1 MKKINLILI
10 FLAAFLIRLIAV
22 DQSLW
27 LDEATTA
34 RVAGQYGYLEIISK
48 FSPTDFH
55 PPLYY
60 LFMKFWTG
68 MFGNSEAILRLPSI
82 LFSLGAGYLLY
93 LMGGIWAAVFFLF
106 NPLVVYY
113 SQEVRMYMMAVF
125 FLTGGLHYFI
135 KVCHP
140 ELIPGSRDKLGMRR
154 TSHLIFFN
162 VFLILAFY
170 TFYGSIFLITA
181 MVLYLVYKREYRVL
195 IVSTMMFG
203 AYAAVLSPLTL
214 MQLKN
219 SRVALQQV
227 ANWSQ
232 ILGTANLKNLVLI
245 PIKFSIGRID
255 FYPKWLYYAASSLW
269 TVFVFGNLIR
279 FNLKKV
285 EPLWKTWFFLF
296 VFPLFLGLIFSFFS
310 PLLQYFRF
318 IYLIPVLSLLLS
330 FQADRRTRI
339 QPVRLNWL
347 LLAGFLFWSL
357 VYLLLPQFHREDW
370 KQTAAKIGGRLPV
383 YMVVSSSDPMS
394 YYARDIVIRDLKG
407 LESAREKSLVVIP
420 YTSDIHG
427 IDYKKTLAEKRYRLN
442 KTYSLRGL
450 TYEEWV
456 R

>member
-1 MKKINLILI
+1 MKKINVFLI

-22 DQSLW
+22 NQSLW

-34 RVAGQYGYLEIISK
+34 RVASQYGYLEIISK

-68 MFGNSEAILRLPSI
+68 MFGNSEMILRMPSI
-82 LFSLGAGYLLY
+82 LFSLGTGYLLY
-93 LMGGIWAAVFFLF
+93 ITGGIWAAVFFLF

-140 ELIPGSRDKLGMRR
+140 ELVPGSRNRLGMTRI
-154 TSHLIFFN
+154 THLIFFN
-162 VFLILAFY
+162 VFLILSFY
-170 TFYGSIFLITA
+170 TFYGSIFLIAA
-181 MVLYLVYKREYRVL
+181 MVFYIIYKREYRVL
-195 IVSTMMFG
+195 IVTAMMFG

-232 ILGTANLKNLVLI
+232 VLGTANLKNLVLI

-279 FNLKKV
+279 FNFKKA
-285 EPLWKTWFFLF
+285 EALWKTWFFLF

-330 FQADRRTRI
+330 FQANRVTRI
-339 QPVRLNWL
+339 RPVRLNWL
-347 LLAGFLFWSL
+347 LLVGFLFWSL
-357 VYLLLPQFHREDW
+357 VYLLLPEFHREDW
-370 KQTAAKIGGRLPV
+370 KQTAAKIGGGSPV
-383 YMVVSSSDPMS
+383 YMVASSSDPMS
-394 YYARDIVIRDLKG
+394 YYARDILIRDLRE

-427 IDYKKTLAEKRYRLN
+427 IDYKKTLTEKRYRLN